1 MEGGE
6 EQSQSAKLLTC
17 VSWSGASG
25 RCHLADFVRCA
36 LGNDLCSCTHP
47 PSNLLSTCCINIAC
61 PEYATIISWQRS
73 GSDFWYFCVSLCH
86 VVSFERANRWYGHW
100 PAWSKIMQPAKYHS
114 PSPTPPPLSWVT
126 QNFWKAPAAVEVY
139 TTILTKGQN
148 AIVQVWQV

>member
-86 VVSFERANRWYGHW
+86 VVSFERANIWQDYW
-100 PAWSKIMQPAKYHS
+100 SAWSKIMQPANNQQVSHHL
-114 PSPTPPPLSWVT
+114 PWVELP
-126 QNFWKAPAAVEVY
+126 KSSSSCRSVHH
-139 TTILTKGQN
+139 ILTKGQN